1 MLRLLIVRARISHR
15 VVRLKGASGTI
26 IVELQVLKLVQ
37 TVLTT
42 LVRARLCLN
51 HVLPVL
57 NTIVADIVSKACL
70 VSMAIVS
77 LLIGLTWNL
86 VWYLSLRSWPAAIG
100 GSVV

>member
-1 MLRLLIVRARISHR
+1 M
-15 VVRLKGASGTI
+15 RLKGAFGTI

-70 VSMAIVS
+70 VSMAIVIR
-77 LLIGLTWNL
+77 LIGLTWNQGWWL
-86 VWYLSLRSWPAAIG
+86 FSSSWLNATG
-100 GSVV
+100 DSVV